1 MKLKFSTLAILAAC
15 GSLPLVASA
24 SGLSRSSQSTDILF
38 KQGRLFE
45 FGMTHISPDLPGK
58 YQPGAVMLGAATGN
72 PGNTPNS
79 DAPKAYNKTGFAV
92 KADINDSMR
101 FAFIYDQP
109 WGVSYGYSQGYY
121 KGWGA
126 DVYSHN
132 LTALLAAEIAPNIT
146 IYGGPAVENNVAD
159 ITLAVRSPA
168 SDELKNAIP
177 TAQLQQTDY
186 HTHFGDTS
194 WGYVVG
200 GAYEIP
206 AIALRVALTYRSD
219 IEHKQDADETLTTT
233 AFISGTSTVLPTNTS
248 SKSFS
253 YKSPKSVNLEFQT
266 GVTQST
272 LLMASIRWTDH
283 SKFLVYPVA
292 WKAATKGIAPLAS
305 YEKPSLE
312 YNLGVGQKIND
323 MFSIAAGVSFD
334 SGTGGD
340 SNDASPFGPYEGSTA
355 FTLGGVANLTD
366 NISLTLG
373 GAYSQLKG
381 VGTGK
386 GALGKFDNGSAIA
399 YAGKISVKF

>member
-109 WGVSYGYSQGYY
+109 WGVNYGYSQGYY

-168 SDELKNAIP
+168 ASP
-177 TAQLQQTDY
+177 AQASQIDY

-219 IEHKQDADETLTTT
+219 IEHKQDADETVAINAYAGGSPISVVMPKTTT
-233 AFISGTSTVLPTNTS
+233 

-283 SKFLVYPVA
+283 SKFLVYPA
-292 WKAATKGIAPLAS
+292 TWKTVTKGTAPLAS

-312 YNLGVGQKIND
+312 YNLGIGQKIND